1 MRRVASRSWGRRFG
15 STPRRHAISLPGHL
29 APSRLATRGFWPS
42 SLPVS
47 LRKSLGQFQPLFLA
61 RRILVDPCRRQDA
74 IAAWA
79 SLFDFPA
86 TAKRVTQPSELPL
99 RSDSDWLACALSLF
113 RTIPF
118 RLPPFQKRIP
128 DSARANA
135 RSLSPSPRVR
145 PVLLSGIYN
154 IAHPYHRIRFT
165 NPIHAHPACVDCPPK
180 TTDCFHWTQRCRRKS
195 SESVDIL
202 QATTSK
208 TETMG
213 CSVRYNFDRRM
224 H

>member
-15 STPRRHAISLPGHL
+15 STPRRHAISPPGHL
-29 APSRLATRGFWPS
+29 PPSRLATRGFWPS

-99 RSDSDWLACALSLF
+99 RSDSDWLACALILF
-113 RTIPF
+113 RIIPF
-118 RLPPFQKRIP
+118 RLHPLQKRIP
-128 DSARANA
+128 GSARANVSPPPLA
-135 RSLSPSPRVR
+135 YGPCSSLGS
-145 PVLLSGIYN
+145 
-154 IAHPYHRIRFT
+154 
-165 NPIHAHPACVDCPPK
+165 
-180 TTDCFHWTQRCRRKS
+180 
-195 SESVDIL
+195 
-202 QATTSK
+202 TTSPIRT
-208 TETMG
+208 TEFALQILSMLIQLILTTLQ
-213 CSVRYNFDRRM
+213 R
-224 H
+224 